1 MLTQAMVTAESE
13 SLLRVDARRNRDAV
27 LAAARKVFAEQG
39 LGAPLDAVARRAGVG
54 RATLYRRFPT
64 REHLVRAIFDDN
76 IAELVRVAAQ
86 APDPSEAYLD
96 TLLATVEMLVEDRGF
111 VDLFNHSAAAEEAKI
126 EIASRFLAVVE
137 EPLRRAQEAGRVRA
151 DLRPDDTLLLLDMVG
166 GALQPN
172 GPGRP
177 PDRAERAIALLLDA
191 LKPER

>member
-1 MLTQAMVTAESE
+1 MATSALEPV
-13 SLLRVDARRNRDAV
+13 LRADARRNRDAV

-64 REHLVRAIFDDN
+64 REDLVRAIFDDN
-76 IAELVRVAAQ
+76 LAELARIAAE
-86 APDPSEAYLD
+86 ASDPSDAYLD

-111 VDLFNHSAAAEEAKI
+111 VDLFNHSDAAEDVKADV
-126 EIASRFLAVVE
+126 ASRFLAVIE
-137 EPLRRAQEAGRVRA
+137 GPLRRAQEDGRVRA
-151 DLRPDDTLLLLDMVG
+151 DLRPDDTLLLVDMVG
-166 GALQPN
+166 GTLQPN